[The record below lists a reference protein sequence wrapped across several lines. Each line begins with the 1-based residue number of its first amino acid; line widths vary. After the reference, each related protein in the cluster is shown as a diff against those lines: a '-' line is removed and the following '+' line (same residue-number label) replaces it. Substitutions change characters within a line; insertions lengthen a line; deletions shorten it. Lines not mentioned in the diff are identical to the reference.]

1 MTPRHIKATLQYDG
15 TGFAGFQI
23 QGERPTIQLEVERA
37 LSAVAGHCVRVTG
50 AGRTD
55 AGVHALG
62 QVISFQVSGSIP
74 TERIAEAANSRLPR
88 AIVIWDAVEVGP
100 EFHPRY
106 AAISKVYSYSVWR
119 AKVRSPFL
127 RDYAYHCP
135 QVLQTDRMIEAAACL
150 EGTHDFR
157 AFRASGSSVKTTVRT
172 VYKLRITEGG
182 PLLRFVVE
190 ANGFLYNMVRIMV
203 GSLLEVGMGRLSPG
217 DLTRA
222 LDNGERCGLGPTA
235 PAHGLCLEQVRYS

>member
-23 QGERPTIQLEVERA
+23 QGGRPTIQLEVERA
-37 LSAVAGHCVRVTG
+37 LSSVAGHCVRITG

-62 QVISFQVSGSIP
+62 QVISFQVNGSIP

-88 AIVIWDAVEVGP
+88 SIVMWDAVEVEPG
-100 EFHPRY
+100 FHPRY
-106 AAISKVYSYSVWR
+106 AATSKVYSYSVWR
-119 AKVRSPFL
+119 AMVRSPFL
-127 RDYAYHCP
+127 RNYAYHCA
-135 QVLQTDRMIEAAACL
+135 QALEINNMIEAAACL

-172 VYKLRITEGG
+172 VYRLGITQGG

-190 ANGFLYNMVRIMV
+190 ADGFLYNMVRIMV
-203 GSLLEVGMGRLSPG
+203 GSLLEVGRGRLSPA
-217 DLTRA
+217 DLAKA
-222 LDNGERCGLGPTA
+222 LDDGERGCLGPTA
-235 PAHGLCLEQVRYS
+235 PAHGLCLEQVKYS